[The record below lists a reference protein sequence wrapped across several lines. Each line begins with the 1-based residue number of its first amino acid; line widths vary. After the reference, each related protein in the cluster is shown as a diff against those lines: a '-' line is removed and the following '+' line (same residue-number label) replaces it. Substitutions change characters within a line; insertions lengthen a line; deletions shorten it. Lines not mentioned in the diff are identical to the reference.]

1 MDTMKIWHEIV
12 RDLDPGRLD
21 EVLAE
26 DCVFYSP
33 VVHTP
38 QEGRELTKFY
48 LAGVMM
54 VFNDTFHYTKQVVTK
69 EHAVLEFVCEVDGII
84 VNGVD
89 IISFNDEGK
98 IEEFKVMIRPLKAI
112 NMLHGKMREMLEKM
126 K

>member
-1 MDTMKIWHEIV
+1 MSTLETWHEIV
-12 RDLDPGRLD
+12 RDLSAERLD

-26 DCVFYSP
+26 NCVFYSP

-54 VFNDTFHYTKQVVTK
+54 VFNDSFHYIKQVVAK
-69 EHAVLEFVCEVDGII
+69 EYAVLEFEVEVDGII

-89 IISFNDEGK
+89 ILTFNSEGK

-126 K
+126 Q

>member
-26 DCVFYSP
+26 NCVFYSP

-54 VFNDTFHYTKQVVTK
+54 VFNDTFHYVKQVVTK

-89 IISFNDEGK
+89 IITFNGEGK
-98 IEEFKVMIRPLKAI
+98 IEELKVMIRPLKAI

>member
-26 DCVFYSP
+26 NCVFYSP

-54 VFNDTFHYTKQVVTK
+54 VFNDTFHYIKQVVTK